1 MTPTAQEM
9 MERIQATMLP
19 VPIVRTGLGSLDDA
33 LGGGLRLK
41 SRLEIAGPEFSGKT
55 TLSMA
60 LAARMSAPDKRIIF
74 VDLEGVGDGKYALL
88 AANAYKPWTGSLWVA
103 PMDHKVKT
111 KNGTEIQATSHTDR
125 ADYALAEFDK
135 EDVVA
140 MVYDSLG
147 NHTSGR
153 ALEGSI
159 GDANM
164 GQAAKEVT
172 NFYAI
177 FWNKTTTKE
186 AAFLF
191 AINHLHQKLD
201 GKGGSETSR
210 GKAPRYNSDYRI
222 RVWSK
227 HDSDE
232 VWTIQGEV
240 RKRRSAGTGDFAV
253 EMVPQEGIHWGLT
266 AVQDCCRWGL
276 ASLST
281 VVKMDGKSYGYYSK
295 IVEKR
300 DDEEMLRPFIEA
312 ASKYVEERWPKE
324 Q

>member
-1 MTPTAQEM
+1 MTPTASEM
-9 MERIQATMLP
+9 LARVQATVLP
-19 VPIVRTGLGSLDDA
+19 VKTVATGLGSLDDA
-33 LGGGLRLK
+33 LGGGIRLK
-41 SRLEIAGPEFSGKT
+41 SRLEIAGPENSGKT

-60 LAARMSAPDKRIIF
+60 LAARVSSPDRRIVL
-74 VDLEGVGDGKYALL
+74 VDLEGVGDGRYAML
-88 AANAYKPWTGSLWVA
+88 AASAYKPWSGQMWVA

-111 KNGTEIQATSHTDR
+111 KNGTEVQATTHTDR

-147 NHTSGR
+147 VHTSSR
-153 ALEGSI
+153 AIEGSI

-172 NFYAI
+172 NFYSI
-177 FWNKTTTKE
+177 FWNKATIKPE
-186 AAFLF
+186 AYLF

-210 GKAPRYNSDYRI
+210 GKAPRYNSDYRM
-222 RVWSK
+222 RVWTK

-266 AVQDCCRWGL
+266 AVQDCCRWGV
-276 ASLST
+276 ASLAT
-281 VVKMDGKSYGYYSK
+281 VVRMDGKSYGYYSK
-295 IVEKR
+295 MVEKR
-300 DDEEMLRPFIEA
+300 DDEDMLRPFLEA
-312 ASKYVEERWPKE
+312 SQKYVAERWPQE
-324 Q
+324 